1 MNIVA
6 LGAAF
11 IWAMI
16 SIYTILGGIDFGS
29 SFWRWYFSRRKNWE
43 AEEVAHSFV
52 SPTWELV
59 NSFLVLIP
67 VAIVGLFPGAA
78 YAYGSI
84 LLIPASMVLG
94 LLILRGAYWQFG
106 YASEQKRGPIIW
118 VVGLTGLILPGLF
131 ATILGLSQGGY
142 VSRGTQGAYVLPLA
156 KFLFSPQVLV
166 FLAFGIL
173 MALYLSALFLA
184 QYAKQ
189 AGSLETFAAFRRSA
203 QWVGPLS
210 AVSGIL
216 AIVSSMH
223 GQLDMSHRLVTWWP
237 ILGLSFVMFLV
248 GYAGLF
254 RPVGMTKVRM
264 SLWATVIQLVLA
276 QIAYGCAHYPYV
288 LYPYLTF
295 SDAAS
300 NHSMFVTTLVIFVA
314 GFALLAPG
322 FYLFRSLFIKDV
334 QSVVSQTA
342 SRGTVTPKR
351 G

>member
-1 MNIVA
+1 MNTVA
-6 LGAAF
+6 LGATF
-11 IWAMI
+11 IWVMV

-43 AEEVAHSFV
+43 AEELAHAFV

-106 YASEQKRGPIIW
+106 YASEQKHSAIIW

-142 VSRGTQGAYVLPLA
+142 VGKGTQGAYVLPFA
-156 KFLFSPQVLV
+156 KFLFSPQVLL
-166 FLAFGIL
+166 FLMFGIL
-173 MALYLSALFLA
+173 MALYLSALFLG

-189 AGSLETFAAFRRSA
+189 AGSLEALTAFRHSA
-203 QWVGPLS
+203 KWVGPLS
-210 AVSGIL
+210 AMSGIL
-216 AIVSSMH
+216 SIVSSVH
-223 GQLDMSHRLVTWWP
+223 GQLDISHRLLTWWP
-237 ILGLSFVMFLV
+237 LLGLSFVMFVV

-254 RPVGMTKVRM
+254 RPVETSRTRM
-264 SLWATVIQLVLA
+264 SLWATVIQLILA
-276 QIAYGCAHYPYV
+276 QIAYGSAHYPYV

-295 SDAAS
+295 PDTVS
-300 NHSMFVTTLVIFVA
+300 NSSMFVTTLVIFVG
-314 GFALLAPG
+314 GFVLLAPG
-322 FYLFRSLFIKDV
+322 FYVFRNLFIKDV
-334 QSVVSQTA
+334 KPLVSQSA
-342 SRGTVTPKR
+342 SRGTVAPKR